1 MSSSDIDGWAIK
13 YRPRSLSEVIGQKV
27 NVELLQERLL
37 NPYQAMIFYGS
48 SGCGKT
54 TTARAL
60 AKDMNAEL
68 IELDAAANNSV
79 DNAREILEYVG
90 RRALSGAYK
99 FVVLDECHLLSR
111 QAWNALLKTIEEP
124 PKRVVFIFCTTEYK
138 ALPPTILGRSQ
149 LFKFY
154 PLSAGELR
162 ELYDRVSISEN
173 FTFSEEL
180 VSAIINRSKN
190 QARDFLNL
198 LQKAY
203 DARVKTIE
211 DLNVLTSTPPI
222 SMAGAYLQGVL
233 TKDCALALRA
243 LKKITTPLLEWKDRL
258 ISLIYEI
265 QEDRFDISQLRYSL
279 VQSTKLRKL
288 SEEFSPKL
296 FGKIVTRL
304 LTIKDES
311 EAYAQLFAL
320 AIQGVE

>member
-1 MSSSDIDGWAIK
+1 MDGWSIK

-27 NVELLQERLL
+27 NIELLVDRLS
-37 NPYQAMIFYGS
+37 NPYQTMIFYGS

-60 AKDMNAEL
+60 ANDLKAEL

-90 RRALSGAYK
+90 RRALSGSYK

-124 PKRVVFIFCTTEYK
+124 PRKVVFIFCTTEYK
-138 ALPPTILGRSQ
+138 ALPQTILGRSQ

-154 PLSAGELR
+154 PLSRQELL
-162 ELYDRVSISEN
+162 ELYNRVSTAEG
-173 FTFSEEL
+173 FAFSEEL
-180 VSAIINRSKN
+180 VSAIIDRSKN

-203 DARVKTIE
+203 DAKVQTVE
-211 DLNVLTSTPPI
+211 DLNRLTSTPPI

-233 TKDCALALRA
+233 RGDSSFALQA

-258 ISLIYEI
+258 ISLIYAV
-265 QEDRFDISQLRYSL
+265 QEDKFGISELKCSF
-279 VQSTKLRKL
+279 VQATKLRKL
-288 SEEFSPKL
+288 AEEFSPKL
-296 FGKIVTRL
+296 FGKLITRL
-304 LTIKDES
+304 LTLKDES

-320 AIQGVE
+320 ALQGVE